1 MLVRQSV
8 RQVLETG
15 RSQTRVDERLADAQ
29 CRRGRAAAPAG
40 LAPCPNRH
48 SCYGV

>member
-15 RSQTRVDERLADAQ
+15 RSQTRSTSDSPMHSAGAGGPPRL
-29 CRRGRAAAPAG
+29 RGPPAP
-40 LAPCPNRH
+40 NQH